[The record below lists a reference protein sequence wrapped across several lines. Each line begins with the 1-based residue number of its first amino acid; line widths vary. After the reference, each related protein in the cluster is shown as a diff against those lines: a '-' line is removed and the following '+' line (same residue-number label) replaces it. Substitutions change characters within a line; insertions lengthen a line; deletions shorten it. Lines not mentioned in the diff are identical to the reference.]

1 MTDNNQQYKWRQRK
15 QRNTRLGIWIVV
27 VILVSVGGTFAYEG
41 LRDSDPQRVAEEY
54 VKKATGVESF
64 TVEAGDRSLNADNQF
79 VQDYTFTYTVDGKV
93 YAVAKDTDS
102 YAVFYNKA
110 LFDQAGVPYPDDS
123 WTIADFCE
131 TAKKMTSDGVVGWT
145 SSTSDRVWYNF
156 IWSNGG
162 QI

>member
-64 TVEAGDRSLNADNQF
+64 TVEAGDRSLNAWPFNPSDAA
-79 VQDYTFTYTVDGKV
+79 DGRSRRHLGGSRTLNTK
-93 YAVAKDTDS
+93 T
-102 YAVFYNKA
+102 
-110 LFDQAGVPYPDDS
+110 
-123 WTIADFCE
+123 TIG
-131 TAKKMTSDGVVGWT
+131 S
-145 SSTSDRVWYNF
+145 
-156 IWSNGG
+156 
-162 QI
+162 